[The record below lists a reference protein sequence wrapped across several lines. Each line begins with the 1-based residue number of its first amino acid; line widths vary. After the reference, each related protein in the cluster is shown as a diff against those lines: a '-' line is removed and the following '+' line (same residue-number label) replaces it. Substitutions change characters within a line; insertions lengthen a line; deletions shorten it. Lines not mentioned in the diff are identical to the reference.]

1 MNTLK
6 IIRFVALPIPAQGKR
21 KLPGN
26 VRFVKQYRE
35 CTVLQTYAS
44 QSAQPSTT
52 GQSLGK
58 IGETPLRLKACLQEH
73 QKPNM
78 NQLRRNLNYF
88 KVSVI
93 SNQSN
98 KRANNKLI
106 AQRTASN
113 SNETSFKEVM
123 GSCLAG
129 FEIRRGGVVVVGGGE
144 SSVVFSWWW
153 VVGSAAGGGAEGR

>member
-1 MNTLK
+1 MNTLR

-78 NQLRRNLNYF
+78 NQLRRYLNYF

-106 AQRTASN
+106 AQRTAN
-113 SNETSFKEVM
+113 SNETSR
-123 GSCLAG
+123 LQ
-129 FEIRRGGVVVVGGGE
+129 RGDGQLFGW
-144 SSVVFSWWW
+144 F
-153 VVGSAAGGGAEGR
+153 